1 MFSLVVDIRDLSTET
16 VAWSVKSRTQK
27 QGAPKQILS
36 TTETNNFDL
45 DSVGRVPYIWT
56 NLAEGVVKTAV
67 ACSSTFPSIARQEMQ
82 KTA

>member
-1 MFSLVVDIRDLSTET
+1 MVDIRNLSTET

-27 QGAPKQILS
+27 REAPKQILS

-45 DSVGRVPYIWT
+45 DSVGTLSYIWT

-67 ACSSTFPSIARQEMQ
+67 AYSSTFPSIARQKPQ